1 MIDKWLNRWNRWGVL
16 TSQIAL
22 MAILFLYGLKNYPT
36 PLMLVFAITI
46 LLAQANHQW
55 VHLSLDGLIDQANH
69 KGNFKSVARLAWI
82 SQDYVVLG
90 SVLLAGVAF
99 GSLWLMD
106 DLTYLVYSIAIIG
119 LAGFNAS
126 WRSTL
131 RYHAT
136 SMIVQAVALR
146 RLVLIISGVVLFFL
160 DSNAQMG
167 EWLFILVIL
176 ALSMSAFRF
185 LVGHLQRYKEQRY
198 RRQFEDSGQKESY
211 LTLAKHLF
219 QAYVKNASM
228 VFLPVLMGLT
238 ISVVYRFVLSD
249 IESQSDFNTVVLVLG
264 FVLFAKLQVASLL
277 PSAHDWVT
285 AFKTSNLSN
294 VRDQLALIIE
304 RMVFRSALAAATIV
318 FGLMA
323 TQVLLDGW
331 VLGLL
336 FVGITLGLMT
346 LQVYVLQLQVHYVT
360 RLKSRLLM
368 DGLAGVILLSNALLL
383 SIYYPDF
390 ALLISFGLMLGW
402 WHVATLREWVDSM
415 GFEWRIHFIQSLKV
429 LSGFVIAILA
439 NALILLVVTQ
449 VPLGVDP
456 SIQGI
461 VLAVIFVMIT
471 SVMVYS
477 LNAVW
482 GLNQTVRSLRV
493 FTQETTDS
501 IMSYEE
507 EVSLW

>member
-22 MAILFLYGLKNYPT
+22 LAILFLYVLRDYPT
-36 PLMLVFAITI
+36 TFLLAFALTI
-46 LLAQANHQW
+46 LLAQTNHQW
-55 VHLSLDGLIDQANH
+55 VHLSLDRLIDQANN

-82 SQDYVVLG
+82 SQDYVLLG
-90 SVLLAGVAF
+90 SILLAGIAF
-99 GSLWLMD
+99 GSLWLIG
-106 DLTYLVYSIAIIG
+106 DLSYLIFSITIIV

-136 SMIVQAVALR
+136 PMIVQAVALR
-146 RLVLIISGVVLFFL
+146 RLVLIIGGILIFFL
-160 DSNAQMG
+160 DPTTDQG
-167 EWLFILVIL
+167 DWLFILLI
-176 ALSMSAFRF
+176 ASLSISAFRL

-211 LTLAKHLF
+211 LRLAKRLF
-219 QAYVKNASM
+219 QAYVNNASM
-228 VFLPVLMGLT
+228 VLLPVLMGLT
-238 ISVVYRFVLSD
+238 ISVVYRVVLSGF
-249 IESQSDFNTVVLVLG
+249 ESQRGFNTLVVVFG
-264 FVLFAKLQVASLL
+264 FLLFAKLQVASLL
-277 PSAHDWVT
+277 PATHDWVT
-285 AFKTSNLSN
+285 AFKTQNLSN

-304 RMVFRSALAAATIV
+304 RMVFRSAVAAASVV
-318 FGLMA
+318 FVLMA
-323 TQVLLDGW
+323 TQVMLEGW
-331 VLGLL
+331 ILALM
-336 FVGITLGLMT
+336 FIGITLGLVT
-346 LQVYVLQLQVHYVT
+346 LQVYVLQVQVHYLT
-360 RLKSRLLM
+360 RPMSRFIM

-415 GFEWRIHFIQSLKV
+415 GFEWRIHFLQSLKV
-429 LSGFVIAILA
+429 LSGFVIAVLA
-439 NALILLVVTQ
+439 NAAILLVVAQ
-449 VPLGVDP
+449 VPLGVDA

-493 FTQETTDS
+493 FVQETMDS